1 MEKKIV
7 DYSKI
12 VKEILVTQRKGG
24 DDFDIVENVSLS
36 LEIPRNRAREVYN
49 MVKTKEQA
57 NG

>member
-1 MEKKIV
+1 MEKKMV

>member
-1 MEKKIV
+1 MV

>member
-1 MEKKIV
+1 MV

-12 VKEILVTQRKGG
+12 VKEILVAQRKGG

-49 MVKTKEQA
+49 MVKTKEA
-57 NG
+57 S